1 MGNIMLCD
9 FQTDKTPIYKKNEA
23 FVATPGTENMPTA
36 VCIDDIERSTAHKYT
51 FLSETSK
58 RTDGVPF
65 SEELS
70 NDELEIYEGAKLC
83 PTQQE
88 ISYRRRL
95 DGVLTS
101 MFDKVEK
108 LKKGSGETVKGGEY
122 RRFQS
127 VQSKAKC

>member
-1 MGNIMLCD
+1 
-9 FQTDKTPIYKKNEA
+9 
-23 FVATPGTENMPTA
+23 MPTA

-108 LKKGSGETVKGGEY
+108 LKKGSGETVKGDRRRY
-122 RRFQS
+122 RSISQVIAHINRGVHPQKNDLTS
-127 VQSKAKC
+127 TCPRVCIITAAL